1 MGRKDKE
8 VLRLGFIVENILHN
22 WHESLSGNHTF
33 TVRCVSF
40 LGREKLLLSVPDTNI
55 NPLEDSDEGILPEIN
70 SILGNII
77 GSYGLRIRFH
87 KVHGNAVVEIR
98 LPRKPVSSTPKIVAA
113 IVLSFA
119 TWHVCSFFPGTDALL
134 NEKLI
139 TPTLSTLMS
148 LLKTLACFMIFTSIA
163 SGICAM
169 EDVNALKRYGVSV
182 VARLHLINFSM
193 SAFACFCMAFWVNI
207 DLANL
212 GGAGVFAELYKVLLN
227 IVPKNIVQAFIDGN
241 TLQIFFMSACTGVFI
256 LLAGDSAQTLTR
268 CLHESNNII
277 RNMLSGL
284 CVFVPFLVYLCMSSM
299 LLSGNI
305 TTAFQSW
312 EIFAFMFVII
322 VVSHLAL
329 LVFMAVKSRIGVF
342 SFLSSL
348 APHRHHRLHHGFQH
362 CLHAA
367 GRRHHWEKIRHF
379 PRVHEHHHSL
389 GHPHGKTGYSHI
401 LRGSLPGLCR
411 PERSPALA
419 LPAPLRDDI
428 RLALGF
434 I

>member
-1 MGRKDKE
+1 
-8 VLRLGFIVENILHN
+8 
-22 WHESLSGNHTF
+22 
-33 TVRCVSF
+33 
-40 LGREKLLLSVPDTNI
+40 
-55 NPLEDSDEGILPEIN
+55 
-70 SILGNII
+70 
-77 GSYGLRIRFH
+77 
-87 KVHGNAVVEIR
+87 
-98 LPRKPVSSTPKIVAA
+98 
-113 IVLSFA
+113 
-119 TWHVCSFFPGTDALL
+119 
-134 NEKLI
+134 
-139 TPTLSTLMS
+139 
-148 LLKTLACFMIFTSIA
+148 
-163 SGICAM
+163 M

-241 TLQIFFMSACTGVFI
+241 TLQIFFMSACTGVFM

-312 EIFAFMFVII
+312 EIFAFMFAII

-348 APHRHHRLHHGFQH
+348 TPIGITAFTTASSIASMLQVEDTIGKRYGISREFTNITTPLVILTAKQGIVIYFAVA
-362 CLHAA
+362 CLGCAA
-367 GRRHHWEKIRHF
+367 QSGLQL
-379 PRVHEHHHSL
+379 SL
-389 GHPHGKTGYSHI
+389 S
-401 LRGSLPGLCR
+401 
-411 PERSPALA
+411 
-419 LPAPLRDDI
+419 
-428 RLALGF
+428 
-434 I
+434 